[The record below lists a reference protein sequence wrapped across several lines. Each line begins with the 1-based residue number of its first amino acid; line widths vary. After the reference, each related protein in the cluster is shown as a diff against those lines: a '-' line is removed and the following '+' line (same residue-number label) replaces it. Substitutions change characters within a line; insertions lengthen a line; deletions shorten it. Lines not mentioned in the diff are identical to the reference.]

1 MHLVA
6 KMIYPHPLT
15 QILLVVGD
23 TRYQLTDAESTA
35 NQPLAS
41 PTRREALNVADATEE
56 VLASALVSATL
67 SKAAV
72 ARDM

>member
-1 MHLVA
+1 
-6 KMIYPHPLT
+6 MIYPHPLT

-56 VLASALVSATL
+56 VLAS
-67 SKAAV
+67 
-72 ARDM
+72 